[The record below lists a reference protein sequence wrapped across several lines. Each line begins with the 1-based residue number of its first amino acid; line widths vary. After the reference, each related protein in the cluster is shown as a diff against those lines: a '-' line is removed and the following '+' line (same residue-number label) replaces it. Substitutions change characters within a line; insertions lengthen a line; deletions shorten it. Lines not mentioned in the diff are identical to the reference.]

1 MTARKSAAKS
11 GKTNKDPAPPPT
23 ETPSDVAVA
32 GAVPLAVLAK
42 AKVPKHIPAALP
54 FDIDDLEVG
63 TIIEKFKTEVRITTP
78 IAGGAKRVFSGATY
92 DDAIAD
98 IHKFMRG
105 ESLTLDTASPQEK
118 AAVAEANQA
127 NVLAMKAVP
136 GTTRA
141 ERRAAAKTARA
152 AKPRS
157 RSGAKRK

>member
-23 ETPSDVAVA
+23 KTPSDVAVA
-32 GAVPLAVLAK
+32 GDIPLVEK
-42 AKVPKHIPAALP
+42 AKSAKHVPAALP

-118 AAVAEANQA
+118 AAVAEANEA
-127 NVLAMKAVP
+127 NVAAMKSTA

-141 ERRAAAKTARA
+141 QRRAAAKAARA
-152 AKPRS
+152 ANPRS
-157 RSGAKRK
+157 KSGAKRK